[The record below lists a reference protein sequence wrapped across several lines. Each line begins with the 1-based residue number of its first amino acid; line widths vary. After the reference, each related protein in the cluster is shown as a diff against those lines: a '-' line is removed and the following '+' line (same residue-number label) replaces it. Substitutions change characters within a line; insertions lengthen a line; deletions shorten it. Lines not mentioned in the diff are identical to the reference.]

1 MDDKRDLLKLIEN
14 IKKDKGGNL
23 KDYMEFISFI
33 GHLESKN
40 DPNAVQKGAEIGKG
54 AFQFE
59 DKSGSNRIFTAANRT
74 KNYYKSKGMLDSMPS
89 FINNIIEKGTEDARK
104 LSYNE
109 QSVLLLGDARMGAAN
124 LKDYVGKGK
133 EELSDYWATYH
144 WAGHKGLETAKQNK
158 INSFSKHIDSFY
170 DQKENIL
177 RKTSEQ
183 TRIKDFY
190 NDRDKEDIILENN
203 NRISKIQKSLN
214 VEPKEVKPYFQEG
227 KTTDNLSLTN
237 FIKEQKN
244 KPYFQNTD
252 KTSNQNTKSLGGI
265 INSLDLGNKNLNEF
279 NTGGLHEQNR
289 LGGIPQGTGDNGKMN
304 TVEENETSFETSKGK
319 FIFSNRITVNAKKP
333 LPKASDNQ
341 FALGGN
347 TDCGGK
353 GQPPCT
359 QKQKLTEL
367 SNKDINKGKEELRG
381 SKDFIG
387 NWIKSDRFKKK
398 FKENLT
404 EIDNN
409 RHDPK
414 YKGWYD
420 NLTKNTV
427 EEDVKK
433 NKNAALKNLSTVI
446 PFSNKNNREDR
457 QKLSDE
463 FSEII
468 NETKEAKASR
478 EWMTAGTYHPSSHS
492 LFVLDD
498 HENTAT
504 HEYIHSTRLDK
515 HLKSIAPQS
524 DKVAKVLKG
533 LNLKGDFKIAKGY
546 FSDNPFV
553 YKYDTYREKYL
564 NHSPVST
571 KQVQE
576 QLKKEGIDLN
586 DINYLERSNE
596 VYPRLMTFRKKY
608 NIKPEDI
615 IDDKKVE
622 EIYKGEGDN
631 GLFKL
636 YSKKQ
641 VKEMLNKFANTEK
654 NKEKNTTNTKLA

>member
-1 MDDKRDLLKLIEN
+1 MDDKKDLLRLIKN

-109 QSVLLLGDARMGAAN
+109 QSILLLGDARMGAAN
-124 LKDYVGKGK
+124 LKDYIGKGK

-177 RKTSEQ
+177 RKTSKQ

-203 NRISKIQKSLN
+203 NRISKIQKNLN

-252 KTSNQNTKSLGGI
+252 KTSNQNTDKISNQNTKSLGGI

-319 FIFSNRITVNAKKP
+319 FIFSNRI
-333 LPKASDNQ
+333 
-341 FALGGN
+341 
-347 TDCGGK
+347 
-353 GQPPCT
+353 
-359 QKQKLTEL
+359 
-367 SNKDINKGKEELRG
+367 
-381 SKDFIG
+381 
-387 NWIKSDRFKKK
+387 
-398 FKENLT
+398 
-404 EIDNN
+404 
-409 RHDPK
+409 
-414 YKGWYD
+414 
-420 NLTKNTV
+420 
-427 EEDVKK
+427 
-433 NKNAALKNLSTVI
+433 
-446 PFSNKNNREDR
+446 
-457 QKLSDE
+457 
-463 FSEII
+463 
-468 NETKEAKASR
+468 
-478 EWMTAGTYHPSSHS
+478 
-492 LFVLDD
+492 
-498 HENTAT
+498 
-504 HEYIHSTRLDK
+504 
-515 HLKSIAPQS
+515 
-524 DKVAKVLKG
+524 
-533 LNLKGDFKIAKGY
+533 KI
-546 FSDNPFV
+546 
-553 YKYDTYREKYL
+553 
-564 NHSPVST
+564 
-571 KQVQE
+571 
-576 QLKKEGIDLN
+576 
-586 DINYLERSNE
+586 
-596 VYPRLMTFRKKY
+596 
-608 NIKPEDI
+608 
-615 IDDKKVE
+615 
-622 EIYKGEGDN
+622 
-631 GLFKL
+631 
-636 YSKKQ
+636 
-641 VKEMLNKFANTEK
+641 
-654 NKEKNTTNTKLA
+654 

>member
-1 MDDKRDLLKLIEN
+1 MTRKDEN
-14 IKKDKGGNL
+14 IFYQTLRDIAKEKGLSEDQL
-23 KDYMEFISFI
+23 KGFISKV
-33 GHLESKN
+33 GLMEAGYDL
-40 DPNAVQKGAEIGKG
+40 DPSIKQYGGGPGRGIAQWEINENG
-54 AFQFE
+54 
-59 DKSGSNRIFTAANRT
+59 GSNRVVTSLKRAE
-74 KNYYKSKGMLDSMPS
+74 NYFKSKNKQTPDFLKNALTKTKADGTFDMTELD
-89 FINNIIEKGTEDARK
+89 K
-104 LSYNE
+104 E
-109 QSVLLLGDARMGAAN
+109 QQLLVLLGDFRMGTGD
-124 LKDYVGKGK
+124 LGD
-133 EELSDYWATYH
+133 L
-144 WAGHKGLETAKQNK
+144 
-158 INSFSKHIDSFY
+158 
-170 DQKENIL
+170 
-177 RKTSEQ
+177 
-183 TRIKDFY
+183 
-190 NDRDKEDIILENN
+190 KEDESGFDLYREHWWQGADEDEASKKSMWKERNSYLNN
-203 NRISKIQKSLN
+203 NRDKVYNQLFDKERKFTKDTPQTINQPQPQPFNPNERQGDLMSMIS
-214 VEPKEVKPYFQEG
+214 E
-227 KTTDNLSLTN
+227 
-237 FIKEQKN
+237 
-244 KPYFQNTD
+244 
-252 KTSNQNTKSLGGI
+252 NTKRKIDTGASQNISESKKANQEYFKQNQLSLGGPTGGFSM
-265 INSLDLGNKNLNEF
+265 NNNLNEF
-279 NTGGLHEQNR
+279 GTGGTHGENK
-289 LGGIPQGTGDNGKMN
+289 LGGIPQGMGANGKLN
-304 TVEENETSFETSKGK
+304 TVEEEETSFNIRGNK
-319 FIFSNRITVNAKKP
+319 FIFSNRVTVDAKKP

-347 TDCGGK
+347 TDCGGE

-367 SNKDINKGKEELRG
+367 SNKDINKGREELRG

-387 NWIKSDRFKKK
+387 NWIKSDRFEKK

-404 EIDNN
+404 EMDNN
-409 RHDPK
+409 RDDPK

-433 NKNAALKNLSTVI
+433 DKNTALKNLSTVI

-463 FSEII
+463 FSEIT
-468 NETKEAKASR
+468 NETKEEKAIR
-478 EWMTAGTYHPSSHS
+478 ELTTAGTYHPFSHS

-504 HEYIHSTRLDK
+504 HEYIHSTGLDK
-515 HLKSIAPQS
+515 YIKSIAPQS

-546 FSDNPFV
+546 FSNNPFV

-571 KQVQE
+571 KEVQE
-576 QLKKEGIDLN
+576 QLKKEGIDLH

>member
-1 MDDKRDLLKLIEN
+1 M
-14 IKKDKGGNL
+14 
-23 KDYMEFISFI
+23 
-33 GHLESKN
+33 
-40 DPNAVQKGAEIGKG
+40 
-54 AFQFE
+54 
-59 DKSGSNRIFTAANRT
+59 
-74 KNYYKSKGMLDSMPS
+74 
-89 FINNIIEKGTEDARK
+89 NN
-104 LSYNE
+104 
-109 QSVLLLGDARMGAAN
+109 
-124 LKDYVGKGK
+124 
-133 EELSDYWATYH
+133 
-144 WAGHKGLETAKQNK
+144 
-158 INSFSKHIDSFY
+158 
-170 DQKENIL
+170 
-177 RKTSEQ
+177 
-183 TRIKDFY
+183 
-190 NDRDKEDIILENN
+190 
-203 NRISKIQKSLN
+203 
-214 VEPKEVKPYFQEG
+214 
-227 KTTDNLSLTN
+227 
-237 FIKEQKN
+237 
-244 KPYFQNTD
+244 
-252 KTSNQNTKSLGGI
+252 
-265 INSLDLGNKNLNEF
+265 NLNEF
-279 NTGGLHEQNR
+279 GTGGTHGENK
-289 LGGIPQGTGDNGKMN
+289 LGGIPQGMGANGKLN
-304 TVEENETSFETSKGK
+304 TVEEEETSFTVRGNK
-319 FIFSNRITVNAKKP
+319 FIFSNRVTIDGKVSNSKF
-333 LPKASDNQ
+333 SGNQ
-341 FALGGN
+341 FALGGDTN
-347 TDCGGK
+347 CGGP
-353 GQPPCT
+353 GQKPCT
-359 QKQKLTEL
+359 EKQKLTKL
-367 SNKDINKGKEELRG
+367 SNKDINKGREELKG

-409 RHDPK
+409 RDDPK

-433 NKNAALKNLSTVI
+433 NKNAALNNLSTVI

-457 QKLSDE
+457 RKLSDE
-463 FSEII
+463 FSEIT
-468 NETKEAKASR
+468 NETKEAKARR
-478 EWMTAGTYHPSSHS
+478 EWMTAGTYDNSSHS

-504 HEYIHSTRLDK
+504 HEYMHSTRLDR

-524 DKVAKVLKG
+524 DKVNKVLKG

-586 DINYLERSNE
+586 DINYLEQSNE

-608 NIKPEDI
+608 NIKPEDV

-654 NKEKNTTNTKLA
+654 KKQKNTTNTKLA

>member
-1 MDDKRDLLKLIEN
+1 MTRKDEN
-14 IKKDKGGNL
+14 IFYQTLRDIAKEKGLSEDQL
-23 KDYMEFISFI
+23 KGFISKVGLMEAGYDLDPSI
-33 GHLESKN
+33 KQYGGGPGRGIAQWEINKN
-40 DPNAVQKGAEIGKG
+40 G
-54 AFQFE
+54 
-59 DKSGSNRIFTAANRT
+59 GSNRVVTSLKRAE
-74 KNYYKSKGMLDSMPS
+74 NYFKSKNKQTPDFLKNALTKTKADGTFDMTELD
-89 FINNIIEKGTEDARK
+89 K
-104 LSYNE
+104 E
-109 QSVLLLGDARMGAAN
+109 QQLLVLLGDFRMGTGD
-124 LKDYVGKGK
+124 LGD
-133 EELSDYWATYH
+133 L
-144 WAGHKGLETAKQNK
+144 
-158 INSFSKHIDSFY
+158 
-170 DQKENIL
+170 
-177 RKTSEQ
+177 
-183 TRIKDFY
+183 
-190 NDRDKEDIILENN
+190 KEDESGFDLYREHWWQGADEDEASKKSMWKERNSYLNN
-203 NRISKIQKSLN
+203 NRDKVYNQLFDKERKFTKDTPQTMNQPQPQPFNPNERQGDLMSMIS
-214 VEPKEVKPYFQEG
+214 E
-227 KTTDNLSLTN
+227 
-237 FIKEQKN
+237 
-244 KPYFQNTD
+244 
-252 KTSNQNTKSLGGI
+252 NTKRKIDTGASQNISEAKKANQEYFKQNQLALGGPTGGFSM
-265 INSLDLGNKNLNEF
+265 NNNLNEF
-279 NTGGLHEQNR
+279 GAGGTHGENK
-289 LGGIPQGTGDNGKMN
+289 LGGIPQGMGANGKLN
-304 TVEENETSFETSKGK
+304 TVEEEETSFTVRGNK
-319 FIFSNRITVNAKKP
+319 FIFSNRVTIDGKVSNSKF
-333 LPKASDNQ
+333 SGNQ
-341 FALGGN
+341 FALGGDTN
-347 TDCGGK
+347 CGGP
-353 GQPPCT
+353 GQKPCT
-359 QKQKLTEL
+359 EKQKLTKL
-367 SNKDINKGKEELRG
+367 SNKDINKGREELKG

-409 RHDPK
+409 RDDPK

-433 NKNAALKNLSTVI
+433 NKNAALNNLSTVI

-457 QKLSDE
+457 RKLSDE
-463 FSEII
+463 FSEIT
-468 NETKEAKASR
+468 NETKEAKARR
-478 EWMTAGTYHPSSHS
+478 EWMTAGTYDNSSHS

-504 HEYIHSTRLDK
+504 HEYMHSTRLDR

-524 DKVAKVLKG
+524 DKVNKVLKG

-586 DINYLERSNE
+586 DINYLEQSNE

-608 NIKPEDI
+608 NIKPEDV

-654 NKEKNTTNTKLA
+654 KKQKNTTNTKLT